1 MHHQIL
7 LTDLEFISLGL
18 TTLFALTLAHL
29 TIFLW
34 INQEINIIKQ
44 HLNMRN
50 RHATQH

>member
-18 TTLFALTLAHL
+18 TLFALTLAYL

-34 INQEINIIKQ
+34 INQEIDNIKQ
-44 HLNMRN
+44 QFN
-50 RHATQH
+50 RKHHATKH

>member
-34 INQEINIIKQ
+34 INQEINDIKQ
-44 HLNMRN
+44 QFKRKNH
-50 RHATQH
+50 HAIKN